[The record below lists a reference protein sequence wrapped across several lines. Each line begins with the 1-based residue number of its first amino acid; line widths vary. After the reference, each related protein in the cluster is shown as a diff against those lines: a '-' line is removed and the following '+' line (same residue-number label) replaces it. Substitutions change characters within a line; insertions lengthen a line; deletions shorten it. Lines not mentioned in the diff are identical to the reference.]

1 MGVSTQAAG
10 HKTLVPDL
18 IKALNELERGFVF
31 LLFLYFRLLVYLFV
45 CFLLVPYN
53 IEGFFAII
61 FLVGS
66 IFFLILILDFLPEKS
81 NLFTLFFVSVH
92 KF

>member
-45 CFLLVPYN
+45 RFLLVPYN

-66 IFFLILILDFLPEKS
+66 NFLPEKS
-81 NLFTLFFVSVH
+81 NLFTAFFVSVH